1 MASRDDCTALDEG
14 AVPGRPGRSHPA
26 GARSPRAT
34 GHQPGTLQRWCLS
47 ASKRTRPDGEP
58 YAHQT
63 VLGWWRVAK
72 QLLQD
77 AAAEHDLPD
86 PTRRVRPPS
95 TQIAKRRKRNALTR
109 GQLAQ
114 VLEAVHEVHP
124 EWYAEVYTLAYTGMR
139 PGELYALQWRDID
152 LANGWIHIRRAV
164 WRDKVDKTKTG
175 SERRAPLTDAI
186 REALKRKQRGL
197 PSALVFPAANGA
209 HRLPQSLLTMLK
221 RLCKQYGLPHTTP
234 YTFRYTFRTLMR
246 DSGAPTSSCAP
257 SKGTP
262 IQRWGSTI
270 TGSTWTRPPMQWRP
284 CPPHRPDK
292 TTSPGCAGI
301 LPMPA
306 ARVRLLTA
314 RRPTARAVANHLY
327 FGFIPNTL
335 ESDVSAGGRW
345 VIRTPDFY
353 RVKVAGRCDI
363 NSLTRHC
370 GDTRRHTCSQ
380 GSTRIY
386 TFIYTHTAPFIP
398 TGASWQ

>member
-1 MASRDDCTALDEG
+1 MGKRTKTRHPGVYRLEDGRYAILATTGDGGRKRTWRTLPHGLTLNEAAIERSALVDSLKTGGGSIRPLGLQEYARTWLAEMTVRPSTRARYQG
-14 AVPGRPGRSHPA
+14 ALVDHILPEL
-26 GARSPRAT
+26 
-34 GHQPGTLQRWCLS
+34 GHLALQDINRGTLQRWCLS

-246 DSGAPTSSCAP
+246 DSGAPDELVRA
-257 SKGTP
+257 
-262 IQRWGSTI
+262 IQGHAD
-270 TGSTWTRPPMQWRP
+270 PKM
-284 CPPHRPDK
+284 
-292 TTSPGCAGI
+292 GI
-301 LPMPA
+301 NYYRVDMDTA
-306 ARVRLLTA
+306 AD
-314 RRPTARAVANHLY
+314 AVAAM
-327 FGFIPNTL
+327 
-335 ESDVSAGGRW
+335 SAPPSR
-345 VIRTPDFY
+345 
-353 RVKVAGRCDI
+353 
-363 NSLTRHC
+363 
-370 GDTRRHTCSQ
+370 
-380 GSTRIY
+380 
-386 TFIYTHTAPFIP
+386 
-398 TGASWQ
+398 